1 MTTPLAAALGR
12 YEGEGTWRD
21 ETGECQNYAV
31 EMTLSARDSDGLT
44 IAYRHVFAEDD
55 VPDVAVSIDLICDAP
70 CILSFEFPG
79 LPVKGRGYYSGDL
92 LHYTIPIPG
101 NAVEVTLFFT
111 ADGARLA
118 GSSQKNSAGR
128 YIMWEERLDKT
139 A

>member
-21 ETGECQNYAV
+21 ETGESQTYTV
-31 EMTLSARDSDGLT
+31 EMTLSARDGDGLT
-44 IAYRHVFAEDD
+44 IAYRHVFAADD
-55 VPDVAVSIDLICDAP
+55 EPDVALSIDLRCDAP
-70 CILSFEFPG
+70 SILSFELPG
-79 LPVKGRGYYSGDL
+79 LPVKGRGYHSGDF

-101 NAVEVTLFFT
+101 NAVEVTLFVT

-128 YIMWEERLDKT
+128 YIMWEERLKKT